1 MFWLV
6 LICFY
11 DVLPSFL
18 NVLISSGWFSNV
30 LASFQNVLMSFAG
43 LNHFGGFSECFGWV
57 LECFVFS

>member
-6 LICFY
+6 LICFD

-30 LASFQNVLMSFAG
+30 LAFFQNVLMSFVG
-43 LNHFGGFSECFGWV
+43 LNYFGGFLEYFGW
-57 LECFVFS
+57 F

>member
-6 LICFY
+6 LICFD

-30 LASFQNVLMSFAG
+30 LASFQNVLMSFVG
-43 LNHFGGFSECFGWV
+43 LNYFGGFSECFGW
-57 LECFVFS
+57 F

>member
-6 LICFY
+6 LICFD

-30 LASFQNVLMSFAG
+30 LASCQDVLISFAG
-43 LNHFGGFSECFGWV
+43 LNYFGEFSECFGW
-57 LECFVFS
+57 F